1 MSYRAIGTQLGTVG
15 LPPRRAA
22 KWSAMTVRSVCQKAG
37 VS

>member
-1 MSYRAIGTQLGTVG
+1 MSYRAIGTQLGTEG